1 MVPDGRVVDLRS
13 VAADRAQARAL
24 GAVEALVGEAMA
36 ALDDVLCGDID
47 AIYSAHRAIN
57 RAVGI
62 TLDHRLRTSA

>member
-1 MVPDGRVVDLRS
+1 MLPDGRVIELYS
-13 VAADRAQARAL
+13 AASDRAHARAV
-24 GAVEALVGEAMA
+24 GAVEDLVGEAMA